1 MAALPFFLP
10 RGEQQLFCMH
20 YPHAGDSCRGAVLY
34 APPFGEEMNK
44 SRRAA
49 AMLARRLAA
58 GGFEVLQLDL
68 TGCGDSSGE
77 LADARWA
84 DWQADVV
91 AAAAWL
97 AQRSGGAPMHVVGL
111 RLGALLALQL
121 ATAGPVPVAGI
132 ILWQPVTGGDAYL
145 TQLLRLRLAG
155 DMLDGAAGGAAA
167 GGTAAL
173 RAALQAGDTLEVAG
187 YALSPALAADL
198 SALDAASLAPPC
210 PVTWFEL
217 AATEGKALSPAAA
230 KMVAAWEQ
238 QGVRAAAGV
247 VQSPAFWTS
256 AEIEECP
263 ALIDATCAHLGAA
276 A

>member
-1 MAALPFFLP
+1 MAATPFFLP

-20 YPHAGDSCRGAVLY
+20 YPHAGGACRGAVLY

-58 GGFEVLQLDL
+58 QGFQVLQIDL
-68 TGCGDSSGE
+68 SGCGDSSGE

-84 DWQADVV
+84 DWQADL
-91 AAAAWL
+91 AAGATWL
-97 AQRSGGAPMHVVGL
+97 AQRSAGAPMYLIGL
-111 RLGALLALQL
+111 RLGALLALQM
-121 ATAGPVPVAGI
+121 AAAPTVPVAGV

-155 DMLDGAAGGAAA
+155 DMMDGTTAG

-173 RAALQAGDTLEVAG
+173 RASLQAGETLEVAG
-187 YALSPALAADL
+187 YALSSALAADL
-198 SALDAASLAPPC
+198 SALDAASLAPGC

-230 KMVAAWEQ
+230 RLAAAWEQ
-238 QGVRAAAGV
+238 KGVKVSASV

-263 ALIDATCAHLGAA
+263 ALIDATCAQLGAA
-276 A
+276 S